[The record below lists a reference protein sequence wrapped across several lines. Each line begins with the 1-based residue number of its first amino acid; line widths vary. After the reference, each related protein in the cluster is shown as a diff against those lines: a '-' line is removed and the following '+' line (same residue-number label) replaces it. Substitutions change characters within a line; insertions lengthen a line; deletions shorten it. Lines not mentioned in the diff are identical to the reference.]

1 MIQMTV
7 RLVGKE
13 ALNRSV
19 YARC

>member
-1 MIQMTV
+1 MIQMAV